1 MASIHDAEI
10 ASLARRQHGYVT
22 RRQLLNLGLGRRA
35 IQYRLQTGRLFAV
48 YAGVYAVGHRPTLP
62 IDRAYGAVLACGP
75 AAVLSHGSAM
85 TLWGVWK
92 RWDVPFEVT
101 ASWDFRRPGI
111 RVHQARSLLRK
122 DARSHLGIRVTSPA
136 RTALDMAPRLRD
148 KPLDRAINELLA
160 SNFLRIDQL
169 AELLGRSNGH
179 PGAGRLRPFVDDA
192 RHGMTR
198 SELERTFR
206 AFLKRFG
213 FPQPELNTSVA
224 GYEVDALFREQRVIV
239 ELDGYDWHRSRTK
252 FESDRDRDA
261 NTLLA
266 GFRTV
271 RITDIRLTSTPVAEA
286 DRLWRILR
294 DAGG

>member
-1 MASIHDAEI
+1 MAGRTDEAI
-10 ASLARRQHGYVT
+10 AALARRQHGYVT
-22 RRQLLNLGLGRRA
+22 RRQLLELGLGRRA
-35 IQYRLQTGRLFAV
+35 IQSRLRSSRLIAV
-48 YAGVYAVGHRPTLP
+48 YAGVYAVGHRPLLA
-62 IDRAYGAVLACGP
+62 IDRAAGAVLACGP

-111 RVHQARSLLRK
+111 RVHRARSLLRK

-136 RTALDMAPRLRD
+136 RTVLDMAPRLRD
-148 KPLDRAINELLA
+148 KPLDRAVNELLA
-160 SNFLRIDQL
+160 SSFLRIDQL

-179 PGAGRLRPFVDDA
+179 PGAGRLRPFVEDA
-192 RHGMTR
+192 KGMTR
-198 SELERTFR
+198 SELER
-206 AFLKRFG
+206 AFLAFVERFG
-213 FPQPELNTSVA
+213 LPPPEMNTYLA

-266 GFRTV
+266 GFQTV

>member
-1 MASIHDAEI
+1 MASIYDAEI

-35 IQYRLQTGRLFAV
+35 IQYRLRTGRLIAV
-48 YAGVYAVGHRPTLP
+48 YAGVYAVGHRPMLP
-62 IDRAYGAVLACGP
+62 IDRAYAAVLACGP

-85 TLWGVWK
+85 TLWGLWK

-136 RTALDMAPRLRD
+136 RTLLDMSPRLGD
-148 KPLDRAINELLA
+148 KPLDRAVNEFLA
-160 SNFLRIDQL
+160 SNFMRIDQL

-179 PGAGRLRPFVDDA
+179 PGAGRLRPFVEEA
-192 RHGMTR
+192 KGMTR
-198 SELERTFR
+198 SELER
-206 AFLKRFG
+206 AFLAFVKRFG
-213 FPQPELNTSVA
+213 LPQPETNTNVV
-224 GYEVDALFREQRVIV
+224 GYDVDALFREQRVIV

-261 NTLLA
+261 NTLVA

-271 RITDIRLTSTPVAEA
+271 RITDIRMSSTPVAEA